1 MRILGIDPGLA
12 RMGYGVIDF
21 DGNTIRPVTF
31 GVVET
36 TPQMAMPARL
46 LHLFDETQQLID
58 CWAPEEVAFEE
69 LFFYQNKTTGI
80 VVAEARGVEV
90 MTFERAGLPLYEYT
104 PSQIKQAMTGYGRA
118 NKAQIQQAVT
128 LLLRLARVPQP
139 DDAADGLAVAMTHAF
154 GQRFKEQQRMR

>member
-21 DGNTIRPVTF
+21 DGNTIRPVAY

-36 TPQMAMPARL
+36 APQMTMPERL
-46 LHLFDETQQLID
+46 LHLFTQTQQLID
-58 CWAPEEVAFEE
+58 HTAPDEVAFEE

-80 VVAEARGVEV
+80 TVAEARGVEV
-90 MTFERAGLPLYEYT
+90 LTFERAGLPLYEYT

-118 NKAQIQQAVT
+118 TKVQMQKAVT
-128 LLLRLARVPQP
+128 MLLRLEQVPQP